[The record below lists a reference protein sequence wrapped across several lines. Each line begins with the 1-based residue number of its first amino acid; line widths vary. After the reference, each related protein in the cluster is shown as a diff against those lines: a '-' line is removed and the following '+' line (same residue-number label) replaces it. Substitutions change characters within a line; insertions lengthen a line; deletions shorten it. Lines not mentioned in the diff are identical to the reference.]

1 MKLTQDE
8 NDKSNNVFQK
18 IKYNL
23 SKNIINQA
31 RLYSSFKQRPI
42 TSTKMKK
49 SWKIN
54 KLSTNNDKS
63 SFDMPYFGYNFHT
76 SKYFPNKLYLS
87 KNSFVWGKNKLKK
100 PNKYY
105 EKEELFDRVIKLQ
118 NTVNK
123 LNNKNNKQQ
132 IEINKQK
139 KEIKKQN
146 KILNEVNVKFFFDK
160 LLKNEEEEIFYGT
173 GGWDRSKEKD
183 KDKDNSDNKAIVPL
197 SKRRSYS
204 TEELNEKNYNN
215 IANKLIDNLNYNNLK
230 ELYKKIL
237 KQNDI
242 KEQEIL
248 RLKQKID
255 SIKFSNETLVSNM
268 KLQYKQLQNENNKKI
283 QEFDELKKSSKCTK
297 YNEVMKEK
305 EIYEKEMLKI
315 KNKFYKA
322 LRLLEKYKNCYEENK
337 ILNEELN
344 KKRLK
349 INKLENEIILF
360 SKNSEN
366 LIESLKKEINKKNKK
381 IQKLENE
388 MKKYVCL
395 YNNIQK
401 EDEKKINIYN
411 NNRGGYKIIIPN
423 PNQNINNNDNY
434 ESNVEYNNI
443 NLNNNFNNINIKE
456 NEIVLQNNNNI
467 NNNQNNNDNSEDDIY
482 NKNKNKQIYVN
493 HCLNFSNKNNINN
506 ANNQNNI
513 ISQSHSSQSS
523 RANLFSASWKSINL
537 RKEKINNIENN
548 NIIKNSRII
557 EIINLYPE
565 LFQLYI
571 EMKKRN
577 INDNKTFI
585 NEVLQKLKEENS
597 IIDNKKIY
605 YESIITLFNIEDSNG
620 KKIIEDLSNKEFEEN
635 KTLQEIK
642 IHHIKLFNELFN
654 YKRENDNNSNKDTFI
669 QKLCE
674 INNDEF
680 INIINKYDT
689 CESGYIF
696 FNQMILVIKEIKLE
710 EYFED
715 ILLLT
720 KEPDIFDLMDYNNI
734 LNIIKSKNIENNEN
748 KEINENNDNDKNNE
762 HNDKDKENKDKEN
775 NDNENKEKENEGNEN
790 KDNEN
795 KDKDISNNVEKNDNI
810 NKDEETNNNENINK
824 EEEEIKNNAENNEDI
839 NKDENTNKDE
849 NNSNNNN
856 DDKKEENKN
865 NNNNSSTKNVEKESK
880 IIEDKQ
886 NIEGSEKIFKNFAHI
901 ILIEGSTPSVYIN
914 SLKELVKIG
923 EDNNQYEVIDPEK
936 FFNFLE
942 KKNISAT
949 DEEKNE
955 IIKEYGIK
963 IEDKYQYIDYD
974 KIVEKIF
981 DYMKNDEGISN
992 DEDFMKNIKSMEIEG
1007 FD

>member
-1 MKLTQDE
+1 MKLSQDE
-8 NDKSNNVFQK
+8 NDKSNSIFQK

-31 RLYSSFKQRPI
+31 RLYSSYKQRPI
-42 TSTKMKK
+42 TSSKMKK

-54 KLSTNNDKS
+54 KLSNYDKS
-63 SFDMPYFGYNFHT
+63 SFDVPYFGYNFHT

-123 LNNKNNKQQ
+123 LNSKNNKQQ

-139 KEIKKQN
+139 REIKKQN

-160 LLKNEEEEIFYGT
+160 LLKNEEEEIFSGT
-173 GGWDRSKEKD
+173 WGWNKGQEKQKD
-183 KDKDNSDNKAIVPL
+183 KGHRDSKTIVPL

-204 TEELNEKNYNN
+204 TEELNENKYNN
-215 IANKLIDNLNYNNLK
+215 ISNKLIENLNYNNLK

-237 KQNDI
+237 KQNDV
-242 KEQEIL
+242 KEQEII

-255 SIKFSNETLVSNM
+255 SIKFSNETLISNM
-268 KLQYKQLQNENNKKI
+268 KLQYKQLQNENNKKA

-297 YNEVMKEK
+297 YNEIMKEK
-305 EIYEKEMLKI
+305 EVYEKEMLKI

-322 LRLLEKYKNCYEENK
+322 LRLLEKYRNCYEENK

-344 KKRLK
+344 KKKLK

-366 LIESLKKEINKKNKK
+366 LIENLKKEIKKKNKK
-381 IQKLENE
+381 IQKLEND
-388 MKKYVCL
+388 MKKYICL

-401 EDEKKINIYN
+401 EDDKKINIFN
-411 NNRGGYKIIIPN
+411 NKGGYKIIIQN
-423 PNQNINNNDNY
+423 PNQNNNNINDNY
-434 ESNVEYNNI
+434 ENNVEYNNI
-443 NLNNNFNNINIKE
+443 NLNNNLNNVNDKE
-456 NEIVLQNNNNI
+456 NDIILQNNNNI
-467 NNNQNNNDNSEDDIY
+467 NNINNQNDNSEDDIY
-482 NKNKNKQIYVN
+482 NKNKNKQMYVN
-493 HCLNFSNKNNINN
+493 HCLNFSNRNNINN
-506 ANNQNNI
+506 ANNLNNNI
-513 ISQSHSSQSS
+513 ISQSHSSHSS

-557 EIINLYPE
+557 EIINIYPE

-597 IIDNKKIY
+597 INDNKKIY
-605 YESIITLFNIEDSNG
+605 YESIIKLFNIEDNNG
-620 KKIIEDLSNKEFEEN
+620 KKIIEDLSNKEFKEN

-642 IHHIKLFNELFN
+642 INHIKLFNELFN
-654 YKRENDNNSNKDTFI
+654 YKRENDNNNNKDI
-669 QKLCE
+669 LNKKLNE

-680 INIINKYDT
+680 INIVNKYDT
-689 CESGYIF
+689 SESGYIF
-696 FNQMILVIKEIKLE
+696 FNEMILLIKEIKLE
-710 EYFED
+710 EYIED

-720 KEPDIFDLMDYNNI
+720 KEPDIFDLMNYNNI
-734 LNIIKSKNIENNEN
+734 LNIINNKNNEN
-748 KEINENNDNDKNNE
+748 SDNEKSNENNDE
-762 HNDKDKENKDKEN
+762 EN
-775 NDNENKEKENEGNEN
+775 NNNS
-790 KDNEN
+790 N
-795 KDKDISNNVEKNDNI
+795 KDKDISNNVDK
-810 NKDEETNNNENINK
+810 NENINK
-824 EEEEIKNNAENNEDI
+824 EEEVNNNENNENI
-839 NKDENTNKDE
+839 NKDENNK
-849 NNSNNNN
+849 NSNNNSN
-856 DDKKEENKN
+856 SSNSDKKEKN
-865 NNNNSSTKNVEKESK
+865 DNSSVKNVEKESK
-880 IIEDKQ
+880 IIEEKQ
-886 NIEGSEKIFKNFAHI
+886 NNEGSEKIFKNFAHI

-914 SLKELVKIG
+914 SLKEMVKIG
-923 EDNNQYEVIDPEK
+923 EDNNQSEVIDPEK

-942 KKNISAT
+942 KKNISVT
-949 DEEKNE
+949 DEEKKE

-981 DYMKNDEGISN
+981 DYMKNDEGNSN
-992 DEDFMKNIKSMEIEG
+992 DEDFMKNIKSMDIEG